1 MIDPIAST
9 ALGKHIDPVYMAFI
23 DFATDPQRVNTSDEN
38 KTFTGTGFVD
48 VDGFEFNGL
57 DSGVMDIGPVNNSET
72 GSQELNIT
80 LSGLTELDDDMLT
93 EVYTRANWQGRI
105 VKLWRIIYD
114 TTGTQKGG
122 LQHYYT
128 GRVTKI
134 SLPTSPKF
142 MTIEATIEGYL
153 ASFSPASN
161 GTYQSQS
168 DYDPGDFSGRAA
180 VAVANNNRSGSV
192 GGVIPALR
200 QSGFFGNVQR

>member
-1 MIDPIAST
+1 MIDPIAAA

-23 DFATDPQRVNTSDEN
+23 DFATDPQRVNTSGQN
-38 KTFTGTGFVD
+38 LTFTGTGIAD
-48 VDGFEFNGL
+48 VDGFVFNGL
-57 DSGVMDIGPVNNSET
+57 DSNVMDIGPVKNAET

-80 LSGLTELDDDMLT
+80 LSGLTGLNDDMLT
-93 EVYTRANWQGRI
+93 EVETRANWQGRM

-134 SLPTSPKF
+134 SLPTSPEY

-161 GTYQSQS
+161 RTYQNQD
-168 DYDPGDFSGRAA
+168 DYDAGDLSGRAA
-180 VAVANNNRSGSV
+180 IAVANNNREGSI
-192 GGVIPALR
+192 GRGIIPTPR
-200 QSGFFGNVQR
+200 QGGFFR